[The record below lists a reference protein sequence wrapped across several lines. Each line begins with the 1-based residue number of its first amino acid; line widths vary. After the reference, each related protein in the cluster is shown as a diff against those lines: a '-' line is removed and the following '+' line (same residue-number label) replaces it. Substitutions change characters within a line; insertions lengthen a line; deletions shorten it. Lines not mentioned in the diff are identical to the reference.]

1 MTLSKSA
8 LVEAGEARMQQFEQ
22 QSFQFGGHHISQLPR
37 DHQPGVVGGL
47 PVASIRYGGSQPAL
61 NGVLDFPDSKP
72 PVPKLKPKIKLNH
85 HNKQSSKQHQ
95 LVIIDFTK
103 FFKLEYFCISC

>member
-1 MTLSKSA
+1 MLNNIAKVKNYVTLSKSA

-22 QSFQFGGHHISQLPR
+22 QSFQFGGHHMSHLPR

-72 PVPKLKPKIKLNH
+72 PVRP
-85 HNKQSSKQHQ
+85 
-95 LVIIDFTK
+95 
-103 FFKLEYFCISC
+103 